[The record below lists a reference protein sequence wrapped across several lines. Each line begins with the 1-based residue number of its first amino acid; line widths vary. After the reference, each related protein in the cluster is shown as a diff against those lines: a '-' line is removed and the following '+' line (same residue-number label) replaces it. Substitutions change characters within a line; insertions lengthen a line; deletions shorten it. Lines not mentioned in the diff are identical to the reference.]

1 MDIGAR
7 AGAAG
12 GPPGRQHG
20 LTILGF
26 LLVAAVVV
34 IFAMV
39 GFRVIP
45 SYIEYQSVRKALDD
59 TMRGEPPFLLQGSYR
74 NMAKVA
80 SKVVGPMTDAEV
92 DALIADHY
100 RAEAQTLAG
109 AASWNLAR
117 LAEVQGRV
125 GPDAGDA
132 AELRARWAEDKAAE
146 NPVVQVRAGLTG
158 IEEALRSLPR
168 PL

>member
-59 TMRGEPPFLLQGSYR
+59 TMRGGS
-74 NMAKVA
+74 
-80 SKVVGPMTDAEV
+80 
-92 DALIADHY
+92 ADPNNPAAF
-100 RAEAQTLAG
+100 RAE
-109 AASWNLAR
+109 LAR
-117 LAEVQGRV
+117 RLQTSYVEDVKASEVILQRSGTQV
-125 GPDAGDA
+125 T
-132 AELRARWAEDKAAE
+132 AELAWERRLHMFGNMYILLEFEATSAR
-146 NPVVQVRAGLTG
+146 
-158 IEEALRSLPR
+158 
-168 PL
+168 

>member
-7 AGAAG
+7 AGAACG
-12 GPPGRQHG
+12 QPDRQHG

-59 TMRGEPPFLLQGSYR
+59 TMRGG
-74 NMAKVA
+74 
-80 SKVVGPMTDAEV
+80 T
-92 DALIADHY
+92 ADPNNPAAF
-100 RAEAQTLAG
+100 RAE
-109 AASWNLAR
+109 LAR
-117 LAEVQGRV
+117 RLQTSYVEDVKASEVILQRSGTQV
-125 GPDAGDA
+125 T
-132 AELRARWAEDKAAE
+132 AELAWERRLHMFGNMYILLEFEATSAR
-146 NPVVQVRAGLTG
+146 
-158 IEEALRSLPR
+158 
-168 PL
+168 